1 MPFPMQRRSFLAA
14 FGAAA
19 ALPLARPALAA
30 DSKVLRFVPQ
40 SNLSSIDPI
49 WTTANVSRNHG
60 YMVYDT
66 LYGADRAY
74 APHPQLA
81 AGHSVEEDGKRWIIT
96 LREGIRFHDG
106 EPIRARDAVAS
117 IRRWGLRN
125 AFGQKLLAA
134 TEELSALDDRRLQ
147 FRLKK
152 PFPLLIHALSFAG
165 QPAFIMPERVA
176 QTDAFKQIEDAT
188 GSGPYRF
195 LKDEYNNGSLAAYA
209 RFDGYNPVQT
219 GTPSLTAGPKI
230 AHFERIEWRIISDG
244 GTASAALQAGEID
257 WFEMPEYELLEL
269 FQRDRNL
276 SVEVLDTGGNNGLL
290 RLNHLH
296 APFDNKAVRQ
306 ALRYAVS
313 QSDFM
318 TANAGP
324 ERANWRDDTG
334 VFTPGSPYA
343 SDVGLESLREPRSL
357 DKARGLLKE
366 AGYTDQ
372 LTRIL
377 GPTDI
382 PAASAWS
389 QVAADLFRRLGLNLD
404 YATSDW
410 GTVLQ
415 RRASQEPVEKGG
427 WSAITTG
434 FSSFDFASPASHP
447 LVRGNGRQGWFGWAE
462 IPQLEVLR
470 DSWFDAPDEAQRKAI
485 AGEIQ
490 RTVIDEVAYIPTGTY
505 YFRTALR
512 KNLTGRVEGLPIF
525 WNLRRA

>member
-1 MPFPMQRRSFLAA
+1 MQRRSFL
-14 FGAAA
+14 GAAGA
-19 ALPLARPALAA
+19 AVLAPLARPARAA
-30 DSKVLRFVPQ
+30 QGTVLRFVPQ
-40 SNLSSIDPI
+40 SNLSSIDPV

-60 YMVYDT
+60 YLVYDT
-66 LYGADRAY
+66 LYGSDRAY
-74 APHPQLA
+74 APQPQLA
-81 AGHSVEEDGKRWIIT
+81 AGHLVEEDGRRWVIT

-117 IRRWGLRN
+117 IRRWGRRN

-147 FRLKK
+147 FRLRK
-152 PFPLLIHALSFAG
+152 PFPLLAHALAFAG

-176 QTDAFKQIEDAT
+176 ETDPFRQIQDAT

-195 LKDEYNNGSLAAYA
+195 LADEYNSGSLAAYA
-209 RFDGYNPVQT
+209 RFDGYRPIT
-219 GTPSLTAGPKI
+219 AGTPSLTAGPKV
-230 AHFERIEWRIISDG
+230 AHFDRIEWRIINDG
-244 GTASAALQAGEID
+244 GTASAALQSGEID

-269 FQRDRNL
+269 FARDRNL
-276 SVEVLDTGGNNGLL
+276 SVEVLDTGGNNGFL

-296 APFDNKAVRQ
+296 PPFNNKAVRQ
-306 ALRYAVS
+306 ALLHAVS
-313 QSDFM
+313 QADFM
-318 TANAGP
+318 AANAGP
-324 ERANWRDDTG
+324 DRAHWRDDTG
-334 VFTPGSPYA
+334 VFTPGSPSA
-343 SDVGLESLREPRSL
+343 SRAGLEPLLTPRSL
-357 DKARGLLKE
+357 EKARSLLKE
-366 AGYTDQ
+366 AGYDGQ

-389 QVAADLFRRLGLNLD
+389 QVAADLFRRLGFNLD

-415 RRASQEPVEKGG
+415 RRASQEAVEKGG
-427 WSAITTG
+427 WSAITSG

-447 LVRGNGRQGWFGWAE
+447 LVRGNGSQGWFGWPD
-462 IPQLEVLR
+462 IPKLEELR
-470 DSWFDAPDEAQRKAI
+470 DAWFEAADEASRKAI
-485 AGEIQ
+485 AEDIQ

-512 KNLTGRVEGLPIF
+512 RTLRDRVEGLPIF
-525 WNLRRA
+525 WNIRRA